1 MGAGLALRLGGGR
14 PWIPGALGREG
25 DILALQGDKTRPPPF
40 SLRPQPCPPWHAMYL
55 YLKRE
60 SEDADWSGAFWSMPI

>member
-40 SLRPQPCPPWHAMYL
+40 PSDPNHARHGTPCI
-55 YLKRE
+55 
-60 SEDADWSGAFWSMPI
+60 FT